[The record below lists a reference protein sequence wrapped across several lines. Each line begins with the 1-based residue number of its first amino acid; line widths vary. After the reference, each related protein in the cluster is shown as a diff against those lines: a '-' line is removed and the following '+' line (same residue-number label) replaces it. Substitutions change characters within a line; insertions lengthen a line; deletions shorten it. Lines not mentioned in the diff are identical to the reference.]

1 MANEIFPASG
11 LPIRRTVDL
20 LPQVF
25 KTETNSKF
33 MAGVIDPLVQPGVL
47 QKTVGYVGRRYGKTY
62 KGSDIYLDSDNTL
75 RSRYQ
80 LEPGVV
86 LSDDR
91 GNIENFYDYI
101 DFKNQ
106 LRFFNNLN
114 ERDDLITSQD
124 HYSWNPPIEW
134 DKFVNFREYYWVPNG
149 PPSVKVL
156 GQGDAITS
164 TYRVRQGTTST
175 WIFYPD
181 GSTNNPT
188 LTLYRGQT
196 YNFAVNSPREGFYI
210 RTAFDTGSLKY
221 NPFLPYIPN
230 QLAVY
235 DGKLWRA
242 LTYVTASIDGTIV
255 EGPEWE
261 IVDENVQ
268 TSKFDYFNGV
278 TNNGA
283 TNGTVTFEVPFDAP
297 DILYY
302 QSAINPDRFGRFLI
316 QDIEENTSINI
327 DKEII
332 GKQTYTSSN
341 GVEFTNGLIVRF
353 GGKVTPTKY
362 VKDNWLVEKVGRE
375 ITLIK
380 FSDLTVPIITSQIPE
395 VIFDNTGF
403 DTDP

>member
-1 MANEIFPASG
+1 MANEIFPESG

-106 LRFFNNLN
+106 LRFFNNFN

-134 DKFVNFREYYWVPNG
+134 DKFVNFREYYWVPSG

-181 GSTNNPT
+181 GATNNPT
-188 LTLYRGQT
+188 LTLY
-196 YNFAVNSPREGFYI
+196 
-210 RTAFDTGSLKY
+210 
-221 NPFLPYIPN
+221 
-230 QLAVY
+230 
-235 DGKLWRA
+235 
-242 LTYVTASIDGTIV
+242 
-255 EGPEWE
+255 
-261 IVDENVQ
+261 
-268 TSKFDYFNGV
+268 
-278 TNNGA
+278 
-283 TNGTVTFEVPFDAP
+283 
-297 DILYY
+297 
-302 QSAINPDRFGRFLI
+302 
-316 QDIEENTSINI
+316 
-327 DKEII
+327 
-332 GKQTYTSSN
+332 
-341 GVEFTNGLIVRF
+341 
-353 GGKVTPTKY
+353 
-362 VKDNWLVEKVGRE
+362 
-375 ITLIK
+375 
-380 FSDLTVPIITSQIPE
+380 
-395 VIFDNTGF
+395 
-403 DTDP
+403 